1 MKRPGWHAVPK
12 PTIGDQ
18 PIEPAFRELMNGTA
32 RILDETF
39 NGEAKGND
47 RTVGFV
53 LLLFQLNSDGER
65 DSRCNYI
72 SNANRADIVVM
83 LKEQIARFEG
93 MPEPPT
99 GHA

>member
-1 MKRPGWHAVPK
+1 MKKPR

-39 NGEAKGND
+39 NGPAKGKD

-53 LLLFQLNSDGER
+53 LLLFHMNSEGDRE
-65 DSRCNYI
+65 SRCNYI
-72 SNANRADIVVM
+72 SNANRANIVTM

-93 MPEPPT
+93 QSDVE